1 MAETT
6 NQNQSNPD
14 AEEIEQSTDTGKA
27 TRANK
32 VHKARKSDKPG
43 RRDIAPQTENLLEGF
58 TPEEVASLARV
69 KQEIENGRYS
79 DITNEHRK
87 LLFVKWLVEHDK
99 LGS

>member
-14 AEEIEQSTDTGKA
+14 AEEVDQSSGASNA
-27 TRANK
+27 TKTNK
-32 VHKARKSDKPG
+32 VHKARKTDKAG
-43 RRDIAPQTENLLEGF
+43 QRDVAPQMENLLEGF
-58 TPEEVASLARV
+58 TPEEIASLVKV
-69 KQEIENGRYS
+69 KQEVETGHYS

-99 LGS
+99 IGS